1 MTGNLQEVLD
11 LRRWR
16 EAKFDEADR
25 ALLGYAEA
33 VTFESHR
40 VQAGEIAGLRDVGF
54 TDPEIIEMTLC
65 AGYRHYISRI
75 ADATGIDIDAELNI
89 SPSLVEAY
97 SHSQAAGN
105 AGEAKRASEVEY
117 GDTAA
122 TKDGPWVAVADR
134 PEDDPTLADVWSA
147 WRAEYGIVPGL
158 LRALS
163 LRPQA
168 VNKLDSFWRLACFGG
183 SSMGRLR
190 EVSLGR
196 TVAARLQSPL
206 LFAIYEEVLQR
217 VIKGTE
223 NVAPITVWQ
232 ENNLP
237 EQEKAVLFFV
247 EQITDWTSGIT
258 QEDVNRVREAGLSD
272 PEVLD
277 VIVATA
283 LLNCLGRMAN
293 ALGVPRDAVLG

>member
-1 MTGNLQEVLD
+1 VTGNLQEVLD

-33 VTFESHR
+33 FTFASHR
-40 VQAGEIAGLRDVGF
+40 IRADDLAGLRDVGF
-54 TDPEIIEMTLC
+54 TNLQIIEMSLC
-65 AGYRHYISRI
+65 AGYRHYITRI

-89 SPSLVEAY
+89 SPILVEAY
-97 SHSQAAGN
+97 SHPQATMT
-105 AGEAKRASEVEY
+105 AGEVKRA
-117 GDTAA
+117 GDAECEFTAA
-122 TKDGPWVAVADR
+122 VKDGPWVAVAER
-134 PEDDPTLADVWSA
+134 LYDDPTLGSVWSA
-147 WRAEYGIVPGL
+147 WRADYGIVPGL

-168 VNKLDSFWRLACFGG
+168 VNQLDSFWRLACFGG

-190 EVSLGR
+190 EVLLGR
-196 TVAARLQSPL
+196 TVAARLQSPW

-217 VIKGTE
+217 VIKGTG

-232 ENNLP
+232 ESNLP

-247 EQITDWTSGIT
+247 EQITDWASGIT

-272 PEVLD
+272 PEILD

-293 ALGVPRDAVLG
+293 ALGVPQDVVLD